1 MHSSANRRVRHKICF
16 PCCLVALVLI
26 PLSWEKESFPRRKL
40 SELQPS
46 FSAITEET
54 GDSESPTRNRR
65 LVLMDEDNSSSWG
78 IPVRSPA
85 LSRRRLAN
93 LRGATTTSDV
103 ENAET
108 SKQLIFKESS
118 LYPPT
123 MEATLTVP
131 LHATTG
137 THHVHVYIGSPP
149 QRQTLIVDTGSRLM
163 AFPCRPCNNCGKHAS
178 DYYDPIRSTTDVLP
192 KCGNCY
198 LAELS
203 MCSNN
208 DQKCHVT
215 QRYTEGSSWSAYELE
230 DLVWFG
236 NSNLEESIDS
246 FMKLAVPYSFGCQV
260 EETGL
265 FKDQYADGI
274 LGLAKHGT
282 SLIQAMYDAG
292 SIRNNAF
299 SLCFTRTGGS
309 LSLGGSYVEQ
319 HREPMRFSPLT
330 TTGSGKNMYSVN
342 VVEVRVGDLCIA
354 CSYTSAAGGKNSN
367 SADREIPET
376 LKIFSDGK
384 GTILDSGTTDTYLP
398 AMLEPYFIKAWKETS
413 GMAFP
418 KRKNRYTYKDF
429 QNLPKITFVLQGMG
443 EGDKDGVVFVI
454 KPVAYMEDVPIDATG
469 NVVPWAGT
477 TELTNRIYLEEQH
490 GAVLGAN
497 AMLGY
502 DILFDIGGQRVGM
515 ARADCS
521 GSTSVIQ

>member
-1 MHSSANRRVRHKICF
+1 MYQRTVSFRKHRNFCVL
-16 PCCLVALVLI
+16 CCLVAFMVI
-26 PLSWEKESFPRRKL
+26 PPSSEKESFPRRRL
-40 SELQPS
+40 SELEQPS
-46 FSAITEET
+46 FTISEEERNLET
-54 GDSESPTRNRR
+54 LPRNRR
-65 LVLMDEDNSSSWG
+65 LVLIDEDNSSTLETSRHKE
-78 IPVRSPA
+78 PPA
-85 LSRRRLAN
+85 LSRRLAG
-93 LRGATTTSDV
+93 LRGATTDV
-103 ENAET
+103 ENEEL
-108 SKQLIFKESS
+108 SNQRIKKESFS
-118 LYPPT
+118 AET

-163 AFPCRPCNNCGKHAS
+163 AFPCKPCNNCGKHAS
-178 DYYDPIRSTTDVLP
+178 DYYDPVRSTTDVLP

-203 MCSNN
+203 TCLNA
-208 DQKCHVT
+208 DQKCHLK

-236 NSNLEESIDS
+236 NSNLEESTDS
-246 FMKLAVPYSFGCQV
+246 FMRLAVPYSFGCQI

-274 LGLAKHGT
+274 LGLAKHET

-309 LSLGGSYVEQ
+309 LSLGGSYAQQ
-319 HREPMRFSPLT
+319 HREPMRFSPLA

-342 VVEVRVGDLCIA
+342 VVEVRVGDICIA
-354 CSYTSAAGGKNSN
+354 CMST
-367 SADREIPET
+367 DHTIPEE
-376 LKIFSDGK
+376 LNIFSSGK

-398 AMLEPYFIKAWKETS
+398 QMLEEPFRKAWKEAS
-413 GMAFP
+413 GMRFS
-418 KRKNRYTYKDF
+418 KRNHESYTYEAF
-429 QNLPKITFVLQGMG
+429 QRLPRITFVLEGMQ
-443 EGDKDGVVFVI
+443 EDNNVVHVVE
-454 KPVAYMEDVPIDATG
+454 PVAYMEDVPTDANG
-469 NVVPWAGT
+469 NVIPWSGT
-477 TELTNRIYLEEQH
+477 AALTNRIYLEEQQ

-502 DILFDIGGQRVGM
+502 DVLFDIGGKRVGI

-521 GSTSVIQ
+521 GSTSIIE